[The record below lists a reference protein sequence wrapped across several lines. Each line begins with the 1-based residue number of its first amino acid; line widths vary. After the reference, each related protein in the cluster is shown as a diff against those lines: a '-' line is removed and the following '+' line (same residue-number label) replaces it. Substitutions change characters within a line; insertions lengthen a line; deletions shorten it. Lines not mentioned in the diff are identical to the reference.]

1 MSISTE
7 GVTVPEW
14 DLADRLTK
22 SLRVAGMSAQ
32 EMADYLEVHRN
43 SVSAW
48 INGRVKPSGQ
58 TIRLWALRTGV
69 PHKWLKEGIESDRP
83 DGPSGGGKLPDD
95 ATTDLPVRRQAG
107 TVSYITPAY
116 GDDERGDDAAEPDA
130 A

>member
-1 MSISTE
+1 MSISTD

-22 SLRVAGMSAQ
+22 SLRVAGMSTQ

-83 DGPSGGGKLPDD
+83 DGPNGGGQHTEDD
-95 ATTDLPVRRQAG
+95 TPNLQVRRHG
-107 TVSYITPAY
+107 TGNIRVFPGQYTEDPEST
-116 GDDERGDDAAEPDA
+116 AA
-130 A
+130 